1 MSFTLKGISNLS
13 DEKRLEELYTYIKIQ
28 VEDEK
33 DKIALMSNISAFIMA
48 IIKDLNWAGF
58 YLVGDENLILGPF
71 QGLPACTRL
80 DFDKGVCAKAYRDKK
95 ITNVR
100 DVDKFIDHVVCDNNS
115 KSELVIPLISKGE
128 VVGVID
134 LDSPKL
140 GRFSQIE
147 EEGFKRIATL
157 LEVIF

>member
-157 LEVIF
+157 LEDIF

>member
-33 DKIALMSNISAFIMA
+33 DKISLMSNISAFIMA

-157 LEVIF
+157 LEDIF